1 MPVGKFK
8 DTGKATKDLLKDN
21 FDVTGDNS
29 LKVVNKT
36 ANGVTFTTEGT
47 VGKKW
52 SSSMKF
58 SPAEGVT
65 VKKFKADTN
74 GRFFG
79 EATLDGAFVD
89 GLQFSLNFED
99 GSGTA
104 KSKAVVGLNYSTSD
118 FHLAADVDAAN
129 VESTVLNA
137 AVNVNVPVDGLTIG
151 GSASFNTGTQGIDN
165 YSAAFE
171 YTTADMTFSATSGDG
186 LGSTSFGV
194 HHAYDANTNI
204 GASVCTNRGLGNLIG
219 TAASGDVDTKMAI
232 GVTNA
237 LDKDSTIGAK
247 IDCCNNLGLF
257 YTQRMNNNLTLTTAA
272 KIDVSKWT
280 QNDGHSAGFKL
291 TYG

>member
-1 MPVGKFK
+1 MPRP
-8 DTGKATKDLLKDN
+8 ADLLKDN

-58 SPAEGVT
+58 SPADGVT

-99 GSGTA
+99 GAGTA
-104 KSKAVVGLNYSTSD
+104 KSKAVVGLTYGTGD
-118 FHLAADVDAAN
+118 FHVAADVDAAN
-129 VESTVLNA
+129 IDATVLNA
-137 AVNVNVPVDGLTIG
+137 AVNVNVPVDGLTVG
-151 GSASFNTGTQGIDN
+151 GSASFNTTGSSLDK
-165 YSAAFE
+165 YSAGLE
-171 YTTADMTFSATSGDG
+171 YSTSDMTFSVTSGNG
-186 LGSTSFGV
+186 LGDTAFGV
-194 HHAYDANTNI
+194 YHAYDANTNI
-204 GASVCTNRGLGNLIG
+204 GASVSTNRGLGNLIG
-219 TAASGDVDTKMAI
+219 TATGSGDATTKQAI
-232 GVTNA
+232 GVVHA
-237 LDKDSTIGAK
+237 LDKDSSVGAK

-257 YTQRMNNNLTLTTAA
+257 YTQRMNNNVSLTTAA

-291 TYG
+291 TFG